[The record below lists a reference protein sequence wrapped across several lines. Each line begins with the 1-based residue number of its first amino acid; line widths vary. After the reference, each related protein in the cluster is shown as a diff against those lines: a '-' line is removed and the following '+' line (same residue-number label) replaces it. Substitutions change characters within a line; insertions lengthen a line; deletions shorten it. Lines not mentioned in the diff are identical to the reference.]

1 MTTVTL
7 DLLETY
13 RTMVTIRRFEE
24 RCLELRM
31 RDAIAGSIHLC
42 AGQEAIPAATMA
54 VLGSTG
60 RVVATYRGH
69 GWAIACGVPLDRLL
83 AEVCQRE
90 TGINGG
96 RGGSAYLSAPEY
108 GLVGENSIVG
118 AGLPLAGGVGL
129 AAQMLGTG
137 AVSVVSFGDGA
148 TSQGAAHEA
157 LVFAAARQLPVIF
170 VCEHNGWSEMTP
182 TADIVRVARLA
193 ERATGYG
200 MPGVTIDG
208 NDPSAVAAAVAEAAE
223 RAQCGD
229 GPTFLECTTAR
240 LWAHYHADQE
250 HYRSEEDRLA
260 AVAADPLPRVR
271 GRLAE
276 AGFEDAALVTVE
288 AEVAGAIDAAT
299 ADVLAAR
306 PPDPSTARTHVVALP
321 AGRLTGPAS
330 AAGAAELTYSQAV
343 NAALRRELAERPDV
357 VLFGEDIAMPGGV
370 FGVTRGLQGE
380 FGEARVFDTP
390 IAESAILGAAV
401 GAAMEGLRPIVEIMW
416 ADFMLVGIDQLIN
429 QAANVRYL
437 SRGKR
442 SAPLVV
448 RCQQGV
454 TPGSCAQHSQS
465 LEALLCHIPGLKVGL
480 PATAHDAYA
489 MLRAAVAD
497 DDPCIVI
504 EARGLY
510 RSRRSGRCGRAAR
523 GRRRCAPAARRRRG
537 RDRDVG
543 AHAAH
548 RHGRSRAPRRR
559 GNRGLGARP
568 ALARSA
574 RPCRAEARRR
584 GNRTGGRRARGQCH
598 RWFRRGGRRLDRRIL
613 LRRARRA
620 RHASGHARCAPTL
633 CALPAGRA
641 RPGRG
646 APRRCRPRSGPRGC
660 DVGGSGCQRR
670 RLQARVHR
678 EARPNRRSAE
688 FLSEPDEESSWPTDV
703 AEPVHVFVLDHLAA
717 DKLGAVL
724 VEPGERLVDVVHGEH
739 DA

>member
-1 MTTVTL
+1 MTTLTL

-24 RCLELRM
+24 RCQELRM

-118 AGLPLAGGVGL
+118 AGLPVAGGVGL

-170 VCEHNGWSEMTP
+170 VCENNGWSEMTP
-182 TADIVRVARLA
+182 TADIVRVAHLA
-193 ERATGYG
+193 ERAAGYG

-208 NDPSAVAAAVAEAAE
+208 NDPSAVAAAVAEAAG
-223 RAQCGD
+223 RARCGD
-229 GPTFLECTTAR
+229 GPTFLECNTAR

-250 HYRSEEDRLA
+250 HYRSEEDRHA
-260 AVAADPLPRVR
+260 AVAADPLPRLR
-271 GRLAE
+271 GQLAE
-276 AGFEDAALVTVE
+276 QGFEDSALDAVE
-288 AEVAGAIDAAT
+288 AEVVRAIDAAT
-299 ADVLAAR
+299 EDALAAP

-321 AGRLTGPAS
+321 AVPLTGPAS
-330 AAGAAELTYSQAV
+330 AEGAAESTYGQAV
-343 NAALRRELAERPDV
+343 NAALRRELTERPDV

-380 FGEARVFDTP
+380 FGEDRVFDTP

-510 RSRRSGRCGRAAR
+510 GRTDPVAVDAPLESVGGARLRREGSEVAIVTWGRMVHTAIAVAESLAGEGIEASVLDLRWLAPLDHAALRRVVEATGRVVVVHEANATGGFGAEVAAWIGESCFDALDAPVMR
-523 GRRRCAPAARRRRG
+523 VATPDVRLPAAPSLQDALVPNKARIADAVRAL
-537 RDRDVG
+537 V
-543 AHAAH
+543 HA
-548 RHGRSRAPRRR
+548 
-559 GNRGLGARP
+559 
-568 ALARSA
+568 
-574 RPCRAEARRR
+574 
-584 GNRTGGRRARGQCH
+584 
-598 RWFRRGGRRLDRRIL
+598 
-613 LRRARRA
+613 
-620 RHASGHARCAPTL
+620 
-633 CALPAGRA
+633 
-641 RPGRG
+641 
-646 APRRCRPRSGPRGC
+646 
-660 DVGGSGCQRR
+660 
-670 RLQARVHR
+670 
-678 EARPNRRSAE
+678 
-688 FLSEPDEESSWPTDV
+688 
-703 AEPVHVFVLDHLAA
+703 PVT
-717 DKLGAVL
+717 
-724 VEPGERLVDVVHGEH
+724 
-739 DA
+739 